1 MGALERI
8 TISLPEEMLAEIK
21 TAIEAGEFT
30 NTSEAIRDAL
40 RQWRR
45 SRTVIALND
54 EELRRLVDEG
64 RQSGEPVDG
73 KAVFERLR
81 AKYTA
86 LSAEQDR

>member
-1 MGALERI
+1 MSTIEKI
-8 TISLPEEMLAEIK
+8 TISLPAEMLAEIHK
-21 TAIEAGEFT
+21 SVAAGEFA

-54 EELRRLVDEG
+54 EELRHLVAEG

-73 KAVFERLR
+73 EAALRRLR
-81 AKYTA
+81 AKYAA
-86 LSAEQDR
+86 LQGKR